1 MWKKNRDW
9 LRSGVREALSNTS
22 TAWKKIKLHFCLVL
36 SLEYFSFRVL
46 QKAGQQLRTLKYKE
60 REYLGWR
67 LNFRQSYYYM
77 TRTFVKQCKSFSF
90 RISNRI
96 SFNRNVIMSK
106 MLEFKIRGQFC
117 HIFTITQKHLF
128 SMRWILFPIN
138 IKGYKYQLLN

>member
-1 MWKKNRDW
+1 MEKNKA
-9 LRSGVREALSNTS
+9 SFLSCTF
-22 TAWKKIKLHFCLVL
+22 TRMLF
-36 SLEYFSFRVL
+36 FTVL

-138 IKGYKYQLLN
+138 IKGYKYQVLN